1 MSGYQEQFM
10 LRAIELARA
19 GMEANAGG
27 PFGSVVVKDGTII
40 GEGNNRVTST
50 NDPTAHAE
58 IVAIRE
64 ACKQLNTFELTGSVI
79 YASCEPCPMCLAAI
93 YWSHAEKIY
102 IACDRNDAAQA
113 GFDDAY
119 IYQELSAPTAE
130 RSVPIEQRGREAGI
144 AVFEEWI
151 LKPDKI
157 KY

>member
-27 PFGSVVVKDGTII
+27 PFGSVVVKDGAII

-50 NDPTAHAE
+50 NDPTSHAE

-102 IACDRNDAAQA
+102 IACDRNDAARA

-151 LKPDKI
+151 LKLDKI
-157 KY
+157 AY